1 MALASIPINGL
12 AQAARTTVVAS
23 TIVLAAC
30 TAREPA
36 PLPVETKVVYSD
48 AFSIDTLYASM
59 RGPYHVMKVQLAD
72 STSHELLWV
81 VGYEAAIVDADTREQ
96 KSSEFM
102 CHSNVDLDMARHR
115 EIFGWKKYP
124 SRRLFTL
131 SEGQTDVR
139 LPDGFGIPL
148 RSDEPLSVTAQVL
161 NHNHKGD
168 PVRVRQRVT
177 VHFIRDR
184 ALEKPLVPLYQRGV
198 NTLVRLDGPGGGYGE
213 EVDEHAEHEHGAADG
228 MSADTMPYRDKKGR
242 SFAGHWVVKPG
253 REVRRTPLDGWL
265 ALRQDMKI
273 HFASVHLHP
282 FAESIELRD
291 VTTGAT
297 VLSSKAENHASRIGL
312 SRVDQ
317 IASKEGI
324 TLLRDHQYELVSAY
338 NNTSGADRTAMAV
351 MYLYVEDT
359 EFRAKR

>member
-1 MALASIPINGL
+1 MRSQSTPITRS
-12 AQAARTTVVAS
+12 AFRVAAVA
-23 TIVLAAC
+23 ILFGVLAAC
-30 TAREPA
+30 GSERKPA
-36 PLPVETKVVYSD
+36 IESQVVYSD
-48 AFSIDTLYASM
+48 PFTIDTFYASM
-59 RGPYHVMKVQLAD
+59 RGPYRVMKVQLAD

-81 VGYEAAIVDADTREQ
+81 VGYEAAIVDADTREP

-115 EIFGWKKYP
+115 QIFGWHKYP

-131 SEGQTDVR
+131 SEGQTEVR

-161 NHNHKGD
+161 NHNHKGE

-184 ALEKPLVPLYQRGV
+184 ALKRPLVPLYQRGV
-198 NTLVRLDGPGGGYGE
+198 NTLVRLDGPAGGYGE
-213 EVDEHAEHEHGAADG
+213 EVDEHAAHDHGADA
-228 MSADTMPYRDKKGR
+228 MAADTMPYRDKKGR

-265 ALRQDMKI
+265 ALREDMKI

-282 FAESIELRD
+282 FAESIMLRD
-291 VTTGAT
+291 ATTGDT
-297 VLSSKAENHASRIGL
+297 VLVSKAQNHGSRIGL
-312 SRVDQ
+312 SHVDQ
-317 IASKEGI
+317 ITSREGI
-324 TLLRDHQYELVSAY
+324 TLRKDHEYELVSAY

-359 EFRAKR
+359 EFKRRR

>member
-1 MALASIPINGL
+1 MALRSIPINGL
-12 AQAARTTVVAS
+12 ASRARATVVAS
-23 TIVLAAC
+23 ITVLAAC
-30 TAREPA
+30 NAREPA
-36 PLPVETKVVYSD
+36 PPPVETTVVYSD

-131 SEGQTDVR
+131 SEGQTEVR
-139 LPDGFGIPL
+139 LPDGFGVPL

-161 NHNHKGD
+161 NHNHKGE

-184 ALEKPLVPLYQRGV
+184 ALKKPLVALYQRGV

-213 EVDEHAEHEHGAADG
+213 EVDEHAEHQHGAAEG
-228 MSADTMPYRDKKGR
+228 MSADTTPYRDKKGR
-242 SFAGHWVVKPG
+242 SFAGHWVVRPG

-265 ALRQDMKI
+265 ALRQDLKI

-317 IASKEGI
+317 IASREGI
-324 TLLRDHQYELVSAY
+324 TLRQDHEYELVSAY

-359 EFRAKR
+359 EFRPRR